1 VQADAD
7 AADGPPGTAEGPG
20 AAEGPGGAGGAGGLG
35 GPFDVIVEDFAYL
48 RRGFAP

>member
-7 AADGPPGTAEGPG
+7 AADGPPGTVEGPG
-20 AAEGPGGAGGAGGLG
+20 AAGGLG

-48 RRGFAP
+48 RHGFAP